1 MWGIILPKTVIA
13 VRPEIKVVV
22 IACFFKYSSFRKVV
36 AFRILVGTEWAL
48 LVGSIL
54 FPDFEMWSF
63 ISARVKKGIHRMSA
77 DQPSDGKLKGCWVAA
92 IPELS
97 SLFLSKH
104 SLRFVYTE
112 SGSGSTI
119 FWSRPSLIYSST
131 LNRREDKIVFKL
143 WLPQLQS
150 RQARREISANRS
162 KYEHPT
168 FSLIVLLFS
177 VLSMY
182 RPYISARNEV
192 LHFLAWQAI
201 YLEEKLQ
208 EYRLL
213 WAHVKQPFV
222 TIKTQGKAGLTGW
235 PH

>member
-1 MWGIILPKTVIA
+1 MLSCGNSG
-13 VRPEIKVVV
+13 VVV
-22 IACFFKYSSFRKVV
+22 FVFIQAFLALCIYGVRIRIYYILIMTFFD
-36 AFRILVGTEWAL
+36 I
-48 LVGSIL
+48 
-54 FPDFEMWSF
+54 
-63 ISARVKKGIHRMSA
+63 
-77 DQPSDGKLKGCWVAA
+77 
-92 IPELS
+92 
-97 SLFLSKH
+97 FL
-104 SLRFVYTE
+104 
-112 SGSGSTI
+112 
-119 FWSRPSLIYSST
+119 
-131 LNRREDKIVFKL
+131 KIVFKL

-150 RQARREISANRS
+150 KQARREISANRS

-213 WAHVKQPFV
+213 
-222 TIKTQGKAGLTGW
+222 
-235 PH
+235 